1 MKSETLCMHYLYESK
16 LASLGLIDVVWIIW
30 GNPSIYSKYELL
42 NKKRWFM
49 CKVQCLKNRYMSKNN
64 FSVWI
69 KHEGLSVSYQ
79 YERNS
84 TVYE

>member
-1 MKSETLCMHYLYESK
+1 
-16 LASLGLIDVVWIIW
+16 
-30 GNPSIYSKYELL
+30 
-42 NKKRWFM
+42 M

-79 YERNS
+79 YERNCIGLRMKS
-84 TVYE
+84 MSELNVKSH